1 MVTPIGKGTRG
12 LIVAPPRTGKTTIL
26 KQIANAITTNHPE
39 VHVMV
44 LLIDERPEEVTD
56 FQRSVKAE
64 VVASS
69 NDQDLETHVRLSRF
83 MIERCRRMVEAGK
96 DVFVLLDSI
105 TRVARAY
112 NSVHG
117 GSGRTMT
124 GGVDARALE
133 IPRKMFAS
141 ARKIEEGG
149 SLTILATA
157 LVDTGSRMDELIFQ
171 EFKGTGNMELILDRK
186 LSDRRLF
193 PAIDIPKSGT
203 RKEEKLFPKHQIEAV
218 RKLRRTMVDLNPVE
232 AMETLIAALK
242 KHKTNDELL
251 AKLASRPLKRLT
263 HTFDAASVQRSSPR
277 HRSRPGAR
285 ARRWSGCCRSTR
297 PSSRADIP
305 TPPRLASQLEVS
317 TKSIHRDLEFMRD
330 RLELPI
336 EYDGSR
342 FGYLLHRG
350 SQGLPHAANHGGRTL
365 RARGRREG
373 PPAIPRHQLR
383 EAAPERAQKDGAV
396 PARHDFAQPDRRRA
410 DHLLPHQRRADPGP
424 GDLRRAGQSHH
435 GAPATRAHLSQARPA
450 SSPSNASSIPI
461 TSPTSTASGS
471 SSPTTTCARTSAP
484 SSPRA
489 SKPSGRTGKTFERR
503 QKFSLEKRL
512 RGSFG
517 VQSGQGE
524 FDVVIRF
531 NERVADYIREKK
543 WHDSQQLRELKDG
556 GVELRLKLSSL
567 AEVGRWVLSWGG
579 DAVVVRPAE
588 LAQSVRQSAQR
599 VLREGSAS

>member
-1 MVTPIGKGTRG
+1 MKTKTLQQIGLSLLTAGAALYGVTTSVQAADKKPNILVIWGDDIGMWNVGAYTHGMMGKTPNIDSLAKNGAIFTDHYGQASCTAGRAAFITG
-12 LIVAPPRTGKTTIL
+12 QMPLRTGETTIL

-39 VHVMV
+39 VHTLV

-203 RKEEKLFPKHQIEAV
+203 RKEEKLFPKNQIDAV

-232 AMETLIAALK
+232 AMETLVAALK

-251 AKLASRPLKRLT
+251 SKLL
-263 HTFDAASVQRSSPR
+263 
-277 HRSRPGAR
+277 
-285 ARRWSGCCRSTR
+285 
-297 PSSRADIP
+297 
-305 TPPRLASQLEVS
+305 
-317 TKSIHRDLEFMRD
+317 
-330 RLELPI
+330 
-336 EYDGSR
+336 
-342 FGYLLHRG
+342 
-350 SQGLPHAANHGGRTL
+350 
-365 RARGRREG
+365 
-373 PPAIPRHQLR
+373 
-383 EAAPERAQKDGAV
+383 
-396 PARHDFAQPDRRRA
+396 
-410 DHLLPHQRRADPGP
+410 
-424 GDLRRAGQSHH
+424 
-435 GAPATRAHLSQARPA
+435 
-450 SSPSNASSIPI
+450 
-461 TSPTSTASGS
+461 
-471 SSPTTTCARTSAP
+471 
-484 SSPRA
+484 
-489 SKPSGRTGKTFERR
+489 
-503 QKFSLEKRL
+503 
-512 RGSFG
+512 
-517 VQSGQGE
+517 
-524 FDVVIRF
+524 
-531 NERVADYIREKK
+531 
-543 WHDSQQLRELKDG
+543 
-556 GVELRLKLSSL
+556 
-567 AEVGRWVLSWGG
+567 
-579 DAVVVRPAE
+579 
-588 LAQSVRQSAQR
+588 
-599 VLREGSAS
+599 

>member
-1 MVTPIGKGTRG
+1 MSTATKNNNNPASGDYGAGYLEISEKGFGFLRTAENHFHPKPSDIFVTPDTIKRSFLREGSYVAGPTQPPHRGTSPQLKGVDKVNEMLFEDYTKSVRFENLTTIDPIEKFRLETSPDLIETRVIDMVTPIGKGTRG
-12 LIVAPPRTGKTTIL
+12 LIVASPRTGKTTIL
-26 KQIANAITTNHPE
+26 KQIANAITANHPE
-39 VHVMV
+39 VHTLV

-112 NSVHG
+112 NSVHV

-186 LSDRRLF
+186 LSDRRIF

-203 RKEEKLFPKHQIEAV
+203 RKEEKLFPKNQIDAV

-251 AKLASRPLKRLT
+251 SKLL
-263 HTFDAASVQRSSPR
+263 
-277 HRSRPGAR
+277 
-285 ARRWSGCCRSTR
+285 
-297 PSSRADIP
+297 
-305 TPPRLASQLEVS
+305 
-317 TKSIHRDLEFMRD
+317 
-330 RLELPI
+330 
-336 EYDGSR
+336 
-342 FGYLLHRG
+342 
-350 SQGLPHAANHGGRTL
+350 
-365 RARGRREG
+365 
-373 PPAIPRHQLR
+373 
-383 EAAPERAQKDGAV
+383 
-396 PARHDFAQPDRRRA
+396 
-410 DHLLPHQRRADPGP
+410 
-424 GDLRRAGQSHH
+424 
-435 GAPATRAHLSQARPA
+435 
-450 SSPSNASSIPI
+450 
-461 TSPTSTASGS
+461 
-471 SSPTTTCARTSAP
+471 
-484 SSPRA
+484 
-489 SKPSGRTGKTFERR
+489 
-503 QKFSLEKRL
+503 
-512 RGSFG
+512 
-517 VQSGQGE
+517 
-524 FDVVIRF
+524 
-531 NERVADYIREKK
+531 
-543 WHDSQQLRELKDG
+543 
-556 GVELRLKLSSL
+556 
-567 AEVGRWVLSWGG
+567 
-579 DAVVVRPAE
+579 
-588 LAQSVRQSAQR
+588 
-599 VLREGSAS
+599 